1 MIYKKSWKYIL
12 YRDRRSIYCDIIKS
26 YRPRAVKNFSNIH
39 KGDIGGLVKSYH
51 NLSQKGD
58 CWVYEK
64 ASIFG
69 NAQVSGNAVITGV
82 AIVTDNASVSGTTI
96 IKDNTII
103 CGDTIIDGDIKITGK
118 NLKIQNNDDL
128 QKILEIHPNH
138 RRT

>member
-1 MIYKKSWKYIL
+1 MIYKKTWKYIL
-12 YRDRRSIYCDIIKS
+12 YRDKRSVYCDIIKS
-26 YRPRAVKNFSNIH
+26 YRLRAVKNFSNIH

-64 ASIFG
+64 ASIFE
-69 NAQVSGNAVITGV
+69 NAHISGNAVITGV
-82 AIVTDNASVSGTTI
+82 AIIYGNARVSGTTI
-96 IKDNTII
+96 IKDNTVI
-103 CGDTIIDGDIKITGK
+103 CGDTVIDKDIIITGK

-128 QKILEIHPNH
+128 QKILEIHSNY